1 MVVLSAYGSFSSTA
15 SQPVTAG
22 TPLALRYNTKDI
34 ATTPGVT
41 CNIAG
46 PDSRIYVTASGTYC
60 VLTSV
65 QIDQL
70 TSLQDVDF
78 YLSKNGTALNSTSR
92 RLAIT
97 ANIEDVLTVEW
108 MLDLV
113 AGDYVQVFVSSA
125 ASGFSAL
132 AILAAPPVPAIPSVI
147 TNIKQIAPGL
157 SVYGSFSSSVT
168 QPLTAGTALALTYN
182 TQNITTTPGVT
193 YATSKITVATS
204 GIYSVITSIQADQT
218 TALANFQFYV
228 SINGTAV
235 PNTATRLRITNAIEM
250 APTVEW
256 LLQLAGGD
264 YVEVYAYSASAGF
277 RALAIVSAPP
287 TPSVITNIKRIA
299 PYTPPFTVGGAIP
312 GVDYTITQGVGRVFY
327 NFKTTGKAM
336 TITNTASLNVDYVAI
351 GGGGGGGYDAAGG
364 GGAGGLR
371 QAIGY
376 SLPAGTRTI
385 TVGDGGVGG
394 VTSSRNGGTGNNTTF
409 GTIATALGGG
419 SGGQG
424 VSGPGG
430 AGGCGGGAGWN
441 NTTIGIGSQG
451 QNGGSGLY
459 AGANLGGGGGGGVA
473 TVGGN
478 GTPSGGGSGGGGI
491 NYNNGAVLQLG
502 GGGGGGGQGA
512 AGGAATFG
520 GGAGG
525 GNTGSLTGA
534 NGGINTG
541 GGGGGGT
548 NSQNGGAGGSGI
560 FIISYPVLPEFYQ
573 VTPANWT
580 DSWSPYLNA
589 LVNANSAV
597 VPTVPTPTNMGAS
610 LPGSISW
617 VGGVLAQNGKIYGVP
632 YNATSILEINPLAG
646 KATNF
651 GSFAGTNKWA
661 GGVLA
666 PNGKIYCAPYTASTF
681 LVIDPTTTPPT
692 ATTFGTVAGT
702 AAKWWGGA
710 LAPNGKIYFVPR
722 SDTRV
727 LILDPADSNPAT
739 AITYITGAGAGWVSG
754 VLAPDGNI
762 YGVPYGSGSVLKI
775 NTTTNGTS
783 LIGSGL
789 TVNGWQGGALA
800 PDGKIYCA
808 PAAATNVLVIY
819 PAGNSGAGSVS
830 FVGSGLGATLDKWG
844 SAILAP
850 NGKIYCM
857 PLVSTSILEINPV
870 TGTTA
875 LLPGTFG
882 SANYDWYGGNLGPN
896 GTIYGVPCQAT
907 TILQIQTGVPVST
920 ALANTPYFNKY

>member
-1 MVVLSAYGSFSSTA
+1 MVLSAYGSFSSTA

-22 TPLALRYNTKDI
+22 TPLALRYNTQDI

-65 QIDQL
+65 QIDQSSAL
-70 TSLQDVDF
+70 HDVDF

-97 ANIEDVLTVEW
+97 ANIEDILTVEW

-113 AGDYVQVFVSSA
+113 AGDYVQVVVSSA
-125 ASGFSAL
+125 SAGFSAL

-168 QPLTAGTALALTYN
+168 QSLTAGTALALTYN
-182 TQNITTTPGVT
+182 AQDITTTPGVT

-218 TALANFQFYV
+218 TALADFQFYV

-235 PNTATRLRITNAIEM
+235 PNTATRLRITTTIEM

-327 NFKTTGKAM
+327 NFLATGKSM
-336 TITNTASLNVDYVAI
+336 TITNTASLSVDYVAI
-351 GGGGGGGYDAAGG
+351 GGGGAGGLNIGAG
-364 GGAGGLR
+364 GGAGGLV
-371 QAIGY
+371 QAIG
-376 SLPAGTRTI
+376 STLSAGTRTI
-385 TVGDGGVGG
+385 TIGAGGVSMSNSPWSPVNGAN
-394 VTSSRNGGTGNNTTF
+394 TSF
-409 GTIATALGGG
+409 GLVVALGGG
-419 SGGQG
+419 GGSSGQ
-424 VSGPGG
+424 VGG
-430 AGGCGGGAGWN
+430 AGAAGGCGGGSTGAVPG
-441 NTTIGIGSQG
+441 GVGSQG
-451 QNGGSGLY
+451 FNGG
-459 AGANLGGGGGGGVA
+459 AGSFSGGGGGVA
-473 TVGGN
+473 GAGGN
-478 GTPSGGGSGGGGI
+478 GNGGGPPPAASGGVGI
-491 NYNNGAVLQLG
+491 TYNNGTALQLG
-502 GGGGGGGQGA
+502 GGGGSGLSGSG
-512 AGGAATFG
+512 AGGSASFG
-520 GGAGG
+520 GGAGSDQF
-525 GNTGSLTGA
+525 TTAS
-534 NGGINTG
+534 NGTVNTG
-541 GGGGGGT
+541 GGGGGGGIV
-548 NSQNGGAGGSGI
+548 GGTRAGNGGSGI

-589 LVNANSAV
+589 LVNANSGA
-597 VPTVPTPTNMGAS
+597 TVTATAGTNMGATV
-610 LPGSISW
+610 PGSFAW
-617 VGGVLAQNGKIYGVP
+617 AGGVLAQNGKIYSVP
-632 YNATSILEINPLAG
+632 HNASSILEINPLAG
-646 KATNF
+646 TATNF
-651 GSFAGTNKWA
+651 GSFGGTDKWI

-666 PNGKIYCAPYTASTF
+666 PNGKIYCAPATATTI

-692 ATTFGTVAGT
+692 ATTFGTVVAGSN
-702 AAKWWGGA
+702 KWSGGV

-722 SDTRV
+722 SETRV

-739 AITYITGAGAGWVSG
+739 AITYITGVGTGWIGG
-754 VLAPDGNI
+754 VLGPDGNI
-762 YGVPYGSGSVLKI
+762 YCVPYGSGSVLKI
-775 NTTTNGTS
+775 NTTTNITS
-783 LIGSGL
+783 TIGSGL
-789 TVNGWQGGALA
+789 TTFGWLGGALA

-808 PAAATNVLVIY
+808 PSDAQNVLVIY

-830 FVGSGLGATLDKWG
+830 TIGSGLGAAAGKWG
-844 SAILAP
+844 GAVLAP

-857 PLVSTSILEINPV
+857 PFTSTSILVIDPV
-870 TGTTA
+870 AATA
-875 LLPGTFG
+875 TTFG
-882 SANYDWYGGNLGPN
+882 TYGAGSYSWWGGVLGPN
-896 GTIYGVPCQAT
+896 GTIYGIPSTAS

-920 ALANTPYFNKY
+920 ALLNTPYFNKY